1 MTKKKFKFNLKISLD
16 APVTTF
22 FALFSL
28 ILFTVDTIFLKGKLS
43 LGIFSSP
50 TSASGSLP
58 FSVSSA
64 TSYLRLILY
73 IFGAAS
79 WTSLLVNLLFVLLLG
94 PAMEER
100 YGSVVIGIMMIVSA
114 LFSGVLNACFCTVS
128 LQGCL
133 PLVFMMIFLNSFMS
147 FSKKKVP
154 LSFVM
159 IFIFFIAYELI
170 EKSPSQL
177 VGIIICIA
185 GGLCGSLFA
194 FLTSPKARAAKKS
207 EVEKEKSEKSEKSEK
222 TSQEDA
228 RKAYL
233 EELDKQSPR
242 NKNSKKNDDDETTVV
257 GTLKF

>member
-1 MTKKKFKFNLKISLD
+1 
-16 APVTTF
+16 
-22 FALFSL
+22 
-28 ILFTVDTIFLKGKLS
+28 
-43 LGIFSSP
+43 
-50 TSASGSLP
+50 
-58 FSVSSA
+58 
-64 TSYLRLILY
+64 
-73 IFGAAS
+73 
-79 WTSLLVNLLFVLLLG
+79 
-94 PAMEER
+94 
-100 YGSVVIGIMMIVSA
+100 
-114 LFSGVLNACFCTVS
+114 
-128 LQGCL
+128 
-133 PLVFMMIFLNSFMS
+133 
-147 FSKKKVP
+147 
-154 LSFVM
+154 M

-207 EVEKEKSEKSEKSEK
+207 EVEKEKTEKSEKSEK